1 MNKNDLYRSM
11 QEIDDEILEESEKT
25 KKNKPWLK
33 FAVIAAAAT
42 AVIAAAA
49 VTVPLLTKA
58 PETPEQPA
66 VIKDNRYD
74 KNKTAL
80 ASEVAIEW
88 PREYQTPMERYSA
101 FEFNGAAYVS
111 RSNVISDESLLGE
124 IINDKNASKYEIFGW
139 ENFSE
144 EEKQELEMEGFEI
157 RKIKNV
163 DSDKLIAV
171 RIFGEYVVFRSC
183 IGEKEFPETFKEFYD
198 GYGLA
203 QTLKLDTYCEKEGYG
218 IGDWFKTDAG
228 QYVIDALADC
238 GDAPLVST
246 DGAHFADKYG
256 ITFTATSE
264 ALGVYKKTFIIT
276 EEGYL
281 CTNIAEYGYTFEIGK
296 EKANEIISY
305 VKAHSEKTDME
316 PFYNSVAGIITK
328 IGDGYILVDD
338 SVLCEDEK
346 DGIVYKIPTDS
357 VIVRRWIEYYHLNVG
372 DAVMIEYKGDISKDC
387 TVNGI
392 VSMTEAIITGE
403 GAIVEE

>member
-1 MNKNDLYRSM
+1 M
-11 QEIDDEILEESEKT
+11 QEIDDEILEESEKKT
-25 KKNKPWLK
+25 VKKPRLK
-33 FAVIAAAAT
+33 WVIAAACVT
-42 AVIAAAA
+42 LVIAAAVVA
-49 VTVPLLTKA
+49 VPLLTKA
-58 PETPEQPA
+58 PETPDEPA

-124 IINDKNASKYEIFGW
+124 IIHDENASKYEIFGW
-139 ENFSE
+139 DSYTE

-171 RIFGEYVVFRSC
+171 KIFGEYVVFGSC
-183 IGEKEFPETFKEFYD
+183 IGEKEFPQKFAELYD
-198 GYGLA
+198 GYGLS
-203 QTLKLDTYCEKEGYG
+203 QTLKLDTYCEKKGYST
-218 IGDWFKTDAG
+218 GDWFKTDAG

-238 GDAPLVST
+238 GDAPLVSA

-264 ALGVYKKTFIIT
+264 SLGIYKKSFIIT
-276 EEGYL
+276 EDGYL

-296 EKANEIISY
+296 DKANEIISY
-305 VKAHSEKTDME
+305 VKAHSTKTEME
-316 PFYNSVAGIITK
+316 PFYSSVAGIITK

-338 SVLCEDEK
+338 SILCKDEK

-357 VIVRRWIEYYHLNVG
+357 MIVRRWIEYYRLKTG
-372 DAVMIEYKGDISKDC
+372 DAVMIEYKGNISKDC

-392 VSMTEAIITGE
+392 VSMNEARIFEDGIY
-403 GAIVEE
+403 VEE

>member
-1 MNKNDLYRSM
+1 MA
-11 QEIDDEILEESEKT
+11 EIDDEILEESEKKT
-25 KKNKPWLK
+25 VKKPQLK
-33 FAVIAAAAT
+33 WVLVAACAAL
-42 AVIAAAA
+42 VIAAAA
-49 VTVPLLTKA
+49 VAVPLLTKA

-88 PREYQTPMERYSA
+88 PREYQTPTEKYTVVS
-101 FEFNGAAYVS
+101 FNGVQYRTRANEIKKDLLEKKLGQGDS
-111 RSNVISDESLLGE
+111 SGSDKKS
-124 IINDKNASKYEIFGW
+124 DVW
-139 ENFSE
+139 
-144 EEKQELEMEGFEI
+144 
-157 RKIKNV
+157 KIKNV
-163 DSDKLIAV
+163 DGSQLTAV
-171 RIFGEYVVFRSC
+171 DIEGTFVVFMNNDPA
-183 IGEKEFPETFKEFYD
+183 IPATFKEFYD
-198 GYGLA
+198 GYGLS

-218 IGDWFKTDAG
+218 KGDWFKTDAG
-228 QYVIDALADC
+228 QYVTDALADC
-238 GDAPLVST
+238 GDAPLVSA

-305 VKAHSEKTDME
+305 VKAHSEKTDIE

-357 VIVRRWIEYYHLNVG
+357 IIVRR
-372 DAVMIEYKGDISKDC
+372 
-387 TVNGI
+387 
-392 VSMTEAIITGE
+392 
-403 GAIVEE
+403 